1 MKRDNLNISL
11 RLRFRRNFRSVSSK
25 KKLTEIFLRNP
36 NLNEI
41 TRESAMTNNSVQ
53 EIAIVKQ
60 ISNSVIGP

>member
-1 MKRDNLNISL
+1 M
-11 RLRFRRNFRSVSSK
+11 
-25 KKLTEIFLRNP
+25 KKLTEFFLRNP

-60 ISNSVIGP
+60 ISNGVISP